1 MSHNKRL
8 NIKFKGF
15 QMGCNIVKVTCKNTV
30 TNYSL
35 TTEHLLMEKV
45 FVIF

>member
-1 MSHNKRL
+1 
-8 NIKFKGF
+8 
-15 QMGCNIVKVTCKNTV
+15 MGCNIVKVTCKNTV

-45 FVIF
+45 FEIFKCSICAEKMLE